1 MAKRKTQYETE
12 VRLGLLAIVFVLVF
26 LNFVS
31 LFIIYRARIAKHAEA
46 QMAFRTAAVTISL
59 TLQDEYPHGLSSI
72 KRASL
77 QSMYDLSG
85 VYVLPPRPLNDSL
98 IYQRQWFTEVA
109 RYLPRHRLTDFAGQL
124 AKADF
129 HTVTRGEGV
138 EYFYL
143 YPIKSYKGEHLLV
156 ISRNIPGLAFFDDA
170 GRSIL
175 IIGLIALSAVIL
187 VHLVLYRLIFAPFR
201 KLHEQAVQVGQNL
214 QEGPV
219 DAASV
224 VAEYERIIDELKASR
239 AELER
244 LNDEVSERADSLE
257 EFNQYLL
264 RSIDSG
270 MITLAIDGRVQ
281 IINDAAGR
289 ILRTDP
295 SEQRYRTYAEVFQLC
310 PALSDNIGRALDE
323 DALPD
328 YREYP
333 VHVGSGEEVVIGV
346 TFSRI
351 RGRNDTR
358 LGLSILLTDLTELVQ
373 LRREVETR
381 NRLASLG
388 EMAAGLAH
396 QIRNALGVISGY
408 GRLVR
413 KQLEKLNQPNEATVA
428 LLQET
433 GEAEDMISQF
443 LNFARPLEMHPRLVE
458 IGGLLRDIA
467 ESYSVRSDIPPVKV
481 EYREVRR
488 CDIWIDPLL
497 FKQAIVNLI
506 DNAVNAYDGRPGT
519 VALAVETGNTW
530 LTISICDDGS
540 GIAPEEQERI
550 FTPFY
555 SSRASGTGLGLPLV
569 KKIVDLHSG
578 RIRVDSQPGRGTTFK
593 ISVPLGPVIQPVN
606 AS

>member
-1 MAKRKTQYETE
+1 
-12 VRLGLLAIVFVLVF
+12 V
-26 LNFVS
+26 
-31 LFIIYRARIAKHAEA
+31 YRRE
-46 QMAFRTAAVTISL
+46 
-59 TLQDEYPHGLSSI
+59 
-72 KRASL
+72 
-77 QSMYDLSG
+77 
-85 VYVLPPRPLNDSL
+85 
-98 IYQRQWFTEVA
+98 WFTKVA
-109 RYLPRHRLTDFAGQL
+109 GYLPKHRLAGFAGEL
-124 AKADF
+124 VKADY

-143 YPIKSYKGEHLLV
+143 YPIKSYKGENLLV

-201 KLHEQAVQVGQNL
+201 KLHEQAVRAGGNL
-214 QEGPV
+214 ADGPV

-224 VAEYERIIDELKASR
+224 VAEYERIIEELKANR

-244 LNDEVSERADSLE
+244 LNDEISERADSLE

-281 IINDAAGR
+281 IINESAGR
-289 ILRTDP
+289 ILRVDP
-295 SEQRYRTYAEVFQLC
+295 QDQRYRTYAEVFQSC
-310 PALSDNIGRALDE
+310 PTLSENVAQALDE
-323 DALPD
+323 DELPG
-328 YREYP
+328 YREYTVP
-333 VHVGSGEEVVIGV
+333 VAHGEEAVIGV

-351 RGRNDTR
+351 RGRKKTR
-358 LGLSILLTDLTELVQ
+358 LGLSLLLTDLTELAQ
-373 LRREVETR
+373 LRLEVETR

-388 EMAAGLAH
+388 EMAGGLAH

-413 KQLEKLNQPNEATVA
+413 KQLEKLHQPNEATVA

-433 GEAEDMISQF
+433 GEAEEMISQF
-443 LNFARPLEMHPRLVE
+443 LNFARPLELNLRVVE
-458 IGGLLRDIA
+458 IGAFLRDIA
-467 ESYSVRSDIPPVKV
+467 RSYSVRSAAAPVNV
-481 EYREVRR
+481 V
-488 CDIWIDPLL
+488 CDETLHCEAHLDPLL

-506 DNAVNAYDGRPGT
+506 DNAVNSYEESRGT
-519 VALAVETGNTW
+519 V
-530 LTISICDDGS
+530 TIAARNSDNGVNISVSDSGS
-540 GIAPEEQERI
+540 GIALDERERI

-569 KKIVDLHSG
+569 KKIIDLHSG
-578 RIRVDSQPGRGTTFK
+578 RIRVDSAPGRGTTFN
-593 ISVPLGPVIQPVN
+593 IWVPLERIPQLSSGFD
-606 AS
+606 SH